1 MSKRFPSIFASFNK
15 NIFNQSK
22 MQQNT
27 DFIEPKNFS
36 SSPIKKTFDY
46 YNTQGNLW
54 DSKYLSSKKISK
66 YYLDPQE
73 FYLSGPMSPR
83 NISLIE
89 STERSRA
96 YNEKAIKNKLQCRQ
110 RLKERIKEREFVV
123 FI

>member
-1 MSKRFPSIFASFNK
+1 
-15 NIFNQSK
+15 

-66 YYLDPQE
+66 YYQTFSWGRTVL
-73 FYLSGPMSPR
+73 GGIR
-83 NISLIE
+83 NC
-89 STERSRA
+89 
-96 YNEKAIKNKLQCRQ
+96 N
-110 RLKERIKEREFVV
+110 
-123 FI
+123 